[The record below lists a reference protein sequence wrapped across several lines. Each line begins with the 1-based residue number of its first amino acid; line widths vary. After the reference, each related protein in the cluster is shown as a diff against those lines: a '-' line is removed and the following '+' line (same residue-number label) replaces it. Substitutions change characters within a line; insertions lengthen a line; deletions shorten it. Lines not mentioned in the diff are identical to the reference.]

1 MKATG
6 LWDTA
11 LCSVVDVSE
20 VCTASIIRAMIIE
33 AVGTSE
39 TSVSFYESTRRCIPE
54 GCHFQEI
61 VIFTPVKMSS
71 GVQPGRPQATSA
83 NV

>member
-1 MKATG
+1 
-6 LWDTA
+6 
-11 LCSVVDVSE
+11 
-20 VCTASIIRAMIIE
+20 MIME

-39 TSVSFYESTRRCIPE
+39 TSVSFYESTRRYIPE

-61 VIFTPVKMSS
+61 VIFTSGG
-71 GVQPGRPQATSA
+71 GVQPGGPQAASA